1 MINYIF
7 KMFKSDNQK
16 VQSPEPKK
24 DTVQIP
30 EDVIDAIVFIV
41 RVTLLVGFVLGAIC
55 MGIIDRVVN

>member
-1 MINYIF
+1 MIDYIF
-7 KMFKSDNQK
+7 KMVKSDDQK
-16 VQSPEPKK
+16 VQSPESNKE
-24 DTVQIP
+24 TVQIP